1 MKACSL
7 LPMVSLV
14 LLWPASPL
22 AQDPVQVD
30 PTHYKPVL
38 ENASVRVLRGFLAAG
53 AKSPMHQ
60 HPDAIVIALQDVR
73 ARFTLPDGTTQDQR
87 ISADG
92 AYYSAAGTHSTT
104 NTASAGLNVL
114 IVEFRSPK
122 PGKATL
128 PAARSGLVMKVL
140 AEGPRAMAYRT
151 TADPAFEEEAGTKH
165 DFDQLVIALGP
176 AQLTLALE
184 GKPART
190 TWRRGDVVFVPRGV
204 EHASRNTGGKPA
216 DFIIVAIR

>member
-1 MKACSL
+1 MKACTF

-14 LLWPASPL
+14 LLWPAPPP

-30 PTHYKPVL
+30 PAHYKTVL
-38 ENASVRVLRGFLAAG
+38 DNASVRVLRGFLAAG

-60 HPDAIVIALQDVR
+60 HPDSIVIALQDVR
-73 ARFTLPDGTTQDQR
+73 AKFTMPDGTTQDQR
-87 ISADG
+87 ISAES
-92 AYYSAAGTHSTT
+92 AYYSPAGSHSTT

-114 IVEFRSPK
+114 IAEFKGPK

-128 PAARSGLVMKVL
+128 PATRTGLDMKVL

-151 TADPAFEEEAGTKH
+151 TADPAFQEEAGTKH
-165 DFDQLVIALGP
+165 DFDQLVIGLGP
-176 AQLTLALE
+176 AQLTLAIQ

-190 TWRRGDVVFVPRGV
+190 TWRRGDVVFVPRGA
-204 EHASRNTGGKPA
+204 EHESRNTGGKPA